1 MLSINIYLRFAL
13 IAIGF
18 IGGIALCITQGFWYG
33 FFFVL
38 AAIVLLIGYFLLGTL
53 NSATMM
59 MQMGDTAG
67 AAQRLDLTFFPGL
80 LYQPVRGGFYLI
92 KATMKLQEQKWDEG
106 EELLQKCL
114 TIGLPSENETAM
126 VNLQLANIA
135 AQKSNWPKAEQYL
148 KKAKTYRISEPTL
161 KDQLNQFEKALTQR
175 GMQQKTAVRM
185 GMATGFKQA
194 GGKRRIPRGR

>member
-1 MLSINIYLRFAL
+1 MFTINIYLRFAL
-13 IAIGF
+13 IAVGL
-18 IGGIALCITQGFWYG
+18 IGGIALCVSQGFWYG

-38 AAIVLLIGYFLLGTL
+38 AAIILLIGYFLLGTL

-67 AAQRLDLTFFPGL
+67 ASKQLDLTFFPNL

-106 EELLQKCL
+106 EELLQKCIE
-114 TIGLPSENETAM
+114 IGLPSDNETAM
-126 VNLQLANIA
+126 VHLQLANIA
-135 AQKSNWPKAEQYL
+135 AQKQQWGKAETSL
-148 KKAKTYRISEPTL
+148 KKAKSYRITEPSL
-161 KDQLNQFEKALTQR
+161 KEQLEQFDKALTQR
-175 GMQQKTAVRM
+175 GTQLKASVRM

-194 GGKRRIPRGR
+194 GSKRRTPRGR